1 MGGFVFVR
9 VMSPFCGTQPTYP
22 VHLSSHTL
30 QAFDCCVIEST
41 GISLPMP
48 VAATFALIDQEQHDS
63 ISSSDASS
71 DASSSSSSVPSL
83 QQVARLDT
91 MVTVVDG
98 ERFVQDVLGSELLQ
112 ERGLQAE
119 DDDERTVAELLI
131 EQVRNPVQSALLG
144 CSFVLRCVG

>member
-1 MGGFVFVR
+1 VALSQF
-9 VMSPFCGTQPTYP
+9 

-48 VAATFALIDQEQHDS
+48 VAASFALVDQEQHDS
-63 ISSSDASS
+63 SSSSDA
-71 DASSSSSSVPSL
+71 SSSSSVPSL

-91 MVTVVDG
+91 LVTVVDG

-119 DDDERTVAELLI
+119 EGDERTVAELLI
-131 EQVRNPVQSALLG
+131 EQVRNPVHFALLG
-144 CSFVLRCVG
+144 CCVVFS

>member
-1 MGGFVFVR
+1 VAL
-9 VMSPFCGTQPTYP
+9 SQL

-30 QAFDCCVIEST
+30 QAFDCCIIEST

-48 VAATFALIDQEQHDS
+48 VAATFALIDQEQNDS
-63 ISSSDASS
+63 SSSSSDGSSDASS

-98 ERFVQDVLGSELLQ
+98 ERFVQDVLGSELLH

-119 DDDERTVAELLI
+119 EGDERTVAELLI
-131 EQVRNPVQSALLG
+131 AHVREAAACNCPL
-144 CSFVLRCVG
+144 CHK